1 MDGRYLCQCAT
12 VSIVVCGFYFS
23 NSEKKSTLKVG
34 GTKKVI
40 NKKPLVSVFDDRA
53 RKAELRQWEVEGM
66 QGGGGGAV
74 ERWDRREKSNKKGFL
89 SCSSSRTGIALK

>member
-1 MDGRYLCQCAT
+1 M
-12 VSIVVCGFYFS
+12 
-23 NSEKKSTLKVG
+23 
-34 GTKKVI
+34 I

-74 ERWDRREKSNKKGFL
+74 ERWDRRENRTKKDFCL
-89 SCSSSRTGIALK
+89 ALPPEQV